1 MKEFRGYQKIKEANE
16 FFRYDFRGKAVLD
29 IGASTGGFTKY
40 ALDNGAAF
48 VYAVEKGTAQMTDA
62 LRYDMRVEVWEKTDI
77 FEVAVDGMDC
87 RAIVIE
93 EERRDGEKRIIMSLP
108 TVDTIKQ
115 PDVILVDVSF
125 ISLTKILK
133 YATMKLCRE
142 KTDFLVM
149 LKPQFEAAPK
159 QLNRGV
165 VKNESMRRDIIRQF
179 ENWLRENGFVIV
191 AKRDNELTG
200 KKGNRERFYY
210 LTWSRS

>member
-40 ALDNGAAF
+40 ALDNGVAL
-48 VYAVEKGTAQMTDA
+48 VYAVEKGTAQMVGSIRNDE
-62 LRYDMRVEVWEKTDI
+62 RVQVWEKTNI
-77 FEVAVDGMDC
+77 FEF
-87 RAIVIE
+87 E
-93 EERRDGEKRIIMSLP
+93 L
-108 TVDTIKQ
+108 TDTI
-115 PDVILVDVSF
+115 DVILADVSF
-125 ISLTKILK
+125 VSLTKILK
-133 YATMKLCRE
+133 YAIMKLCRG

-165 VKNESMRRDIIRQF
+165 VKNESIRRDIIRQF

-210 LTWSRS
+210 LTWCRS